1 MAHSLPVTVWDSMES
16 MRRLAGEEAQVLGL
30 AELYGEDWPSQ
41 PEPPAPRAA
50 FGRAAAFLLRLP
62 GHPALRPPSF

>member
-1 MAHSLPVTVWDSMES
+1 M
-16 MRRLAGEEAQVLGL
+16 LGL
-30 AELYGEDWPSQ
+30 AELYGEDWPSP

-50 FGRAAAFLLRLP
+50 FGRAAAFLLGLP